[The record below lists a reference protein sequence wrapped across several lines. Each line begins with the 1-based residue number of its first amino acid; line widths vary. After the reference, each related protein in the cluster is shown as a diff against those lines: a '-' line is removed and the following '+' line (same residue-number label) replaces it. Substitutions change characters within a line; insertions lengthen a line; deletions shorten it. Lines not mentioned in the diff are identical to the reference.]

1 MLLDAT
7 ATLRALLEELAAT
20 RGKRAPR
27 ASLAVVQ
34 RTMDRGEMSP
44 SHVHPEPEAF
54 HVVEGGLTL
63 FVGGETVRLRA
74 GEAFVA
80 PAGIAHAHRA
90 DAGATSYL
98 AMSFVQS
105 VDLYESFLAAVAHPE
120 PGGEPEPDE
129 SDRVAAMLAGATSGI
144 TVLGPPGD
152 LPAAAWLAA

>member
-44 SHVHPEPEAF
+44 THVHAEPEGF

-63 FVGGETVRLRA
+63 YVGGETVRLRA
-74 GEAFVA
+74 GDAFVA
-80 PAGIAHAHRA
+80 PAGIAHAHGA
-90 DAGATSYL
+90 DAGAMSYL
-98 AMSFVQS
+98 AVSFVQS
-105 VDLYESFLAAVAHPE
+105 VDMYESFLAAVAHPE
-120 PGGEPEPDE
+120 RGGASEAHE
-129 SDRVAAMLAGATSGI
+129 SDRVVAMLAEANGI

-152 LPAAAWLAA
+152 LPAPASLAA